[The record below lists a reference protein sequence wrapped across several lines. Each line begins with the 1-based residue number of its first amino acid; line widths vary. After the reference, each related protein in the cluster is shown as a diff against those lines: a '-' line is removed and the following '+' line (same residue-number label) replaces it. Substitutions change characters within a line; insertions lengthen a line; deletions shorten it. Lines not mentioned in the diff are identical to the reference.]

1 MEDMKDLTDKQLL
14 EMHRKYS
21 DLADREYYQLG
32 LDYNLYDTRLVEMF
46 EEQVALLALSFTV
59 AYKSGVN
66 FNEAFGTVGLWD
78 TTIFRALMDQG
89 RVPFIKSASEE
100 SARGI
105 VGGYVKDPQKGMKDW
120 VVSFDLNSL
129 YPHLMMQY
137 NMSPETYQHNVK
149 EDVSQQIVLDGNYK
163 NTTKYAVA
171 ANGACF
177 SKERE
182 GIIPQIIQGYYDERA
197 EIKVKMLM
205 AESELEIATT
215 KDEIV
220 RLKKLITQL
229 HNSQMS
235 IKILMNGLYG
245 STANAFFIYYISDM
259 AEGITTSGQLSTKW
273 AAQAINMY
281 VNKVLKT
288 TDVDYCVYC
297 DTDSVYVNLGPL
309 VEKVFGTVNVTRE
322 QGESFIDKVCK
333 EKIEPLLDDAYDDLA
348 ERMGAYRNAMKMKRE
363 KIADK
368 AIFVA
373 KKRYILNVLNSEG
386 VHYDEPKVSV
396 TGIDAARS
404 STPEI
409 CRKKFFE
416 AFKIIVTQGESETQ
430 EFIRD
435 FKEEF
440 FGLSVQHIAKVS
452 GTNDVD
458 GYADPRTIYKK
469 ACPIHI
475 RGCLLSNKWTVDNDL
490 VNRYPLIQSGDKI
503 KFVYLKLPNP
513 LRENIISFI
522 ESPPAEMEIDNYV
535 DREKQFSK
543 VFLDPI
549 QNILDSLGWSA
560 TKVDTLE
567 DFFA

>member
-21 DLADREYYQLG
+21 DLADREYHQLG

-46 EEQVALLALSFTV
+46 EEQAALLALSFTV

-89 RVPFIKSASEE
+89 RVPFVKSTSEQRAT
-100 SARGI
+100 SI

-149 EDVSQQIVLDGNYK
+149 EDVSQQIVLDGKYR

-197 EIKVKMLM
+197 EIKVNMLI
-205 AESELEIATT
+205 AESELETATT

-273 AAQAINMY
+273 AAQAINLY

-440 FGLSVQHIAKVS
+440 FSLPVQHIAKVS

-522 ESPPAEMEIDNYV
+522 ESPPTEMEIDIYV